1 MRSSSR
7 AELHPDFAASPT
19 LFYEFAQLKNDR
31 MFDYLEE
38 PSDGGVVDVEYDG
51 DDCDWILGL
60 TMRAKHT
67 IDATSL
73 ELGRC

>member
-1 MRSSSR
+1 
-7 AELHPDFAASPT
+7 
-19 LFYEFAQLKNDR
+19 